1 VRTHLKRQPHGPVP
15 PMSPFSRGAAF
26 VDRSGVV
33 VAADVGFETLIGLG
47 DDPTAGL
54 RARAESSPELRALL
68 RGEGPSSARVPGAA
82 GEVELE
88 RIASRDGVLL
98 LVRTPG
104 SAEWL
109 EQAMRS
115 QALTRL
121 ASGLAHD
128 VKNPLNAMALQIALL
143 GEKLSSR
150 GEIGVAS
157 DTHLAAIRDQI
168 GRVNEVVRRFLD
180 VADPTAPL
188 GYTDLGALL
197 ADAGHLFAHDARRR
211 RIELALDAP
220 VGTVRTCADAS
231 RVGRLLLGL
240 LHRALAETPESG
252 RIHARAAADGGD
264 ATLTIEHGAGDRDAE
279 LGYYTD
285 VVAEAARSLDGRL
298 AIFREGGV
306 ERVVLRLP
314 RYEP

>member
-1 VRTHLKRQPHGPVP
+1 MT
-15 PMSPFSRGAAF
+15 PFARGAAF
-26 VDRSGVV
+26 VDRTGVI
-33 VAADVGFETLIGLG
+33 VAADAGFNALLGLSA

-54 RARAESSPELRALL
+54 RSRAETSPALRELL
-68 RGEGPSSARVPGAA
+68 GPGGPTHATVPGAA
-82 GEVELE
+82 GDVELE
-88 RIASRDGVLL
+88 RIAAHEGVLL
-98 LVRTPG
+98 LVRTPE

-121 ASGLAHD
+121 ASGLVHD

-157 DTHLAAIRDQI
+157 DTHLAAMRDQI

-180 VADPTAPL
+180 VADPSSPL
-188 GYTDLGALL
+188 GYTDLGSLL
-197 ADAGHLFAHDARRR
+197 ADAAHLFGHDARRR
-211 RIELALDAP
+211 RVELAIDAQA
-220 VGTVRTCADAS
+220 GLVRTSADAG
-231 RVGRLLLGL
+231 RVGRIVLGL

-252 RIHARAAADGGD
+252 RVHARSAAEGADAIFSVEHD
-264 ATLTIEHGAGDRDAE
+264 AGERDAA

-285 VVAEAARSLDGRL
+285 VVADAARSLDGRL
-298 AIFREGGV
+298 AIAREGAV

>member
-1 VRTHLKRQPHGPVP
+1 
-15 PMSPFSRGAAF
+15 M
-26 VDRSGVV
+26 DRSGAV
-33 VAADVGFETLIGLG
+33 VAADVGFASLLGLD
-47 DDPTAGL
+47 DDPTTGL
-54 RARAESSPELRALL
+54 RARAESSPALRALL
-68 RGEGPSSARVPGAA
+68 GGAGPSSARIPGPA

-88 RIASRDGVLL
+88 RIASGDGVLL

-121 ASGLAHD
+121 AAGLAHD

-150 GEIGVAS
+150 GDVGVAS
-157 DTHLAAIRDQI
+157 DTHLAAMRDQI

-188 GYTDLGALL
+188 GYTDLGRLL

-211 RIELALDAP
+211 RIELTLDAP
-220 VGTVRTCADAS
+220 AGTVRTRVDAS
-231 RVGRLLLGL
+231 RVGRMLLGL
-240 LHRALAETPESG
+240 LHRALAETPDGG
-252 RIHARAAADGGD
+252 RIHARAASDTGE
-264 ATLTIEHGAGDRDAE
+264 ATLAIEHGAGDRDAE
-279 LGYYTD
+279 LGYYPD
-285 VVAEAARSLDGRL
+285 VVAEAARSLGGRL
-298 AIFREGGV
+298 VVTREAGV
-306 ERVVLRLP
+306 ERVMLRLP

>member
-1 VRTHLKRQPHGPVP
+1 MT
-15 PMSPFSRGAAF
+15 PFARGAAF
-26 VDRSGVV
+26 VDRSGVI
-33 VAADVGFETLIGLG
+33 VAADRGFNALLGLSE

-54 RARAESSPELRALL
+54 RARAETSLALRALL
-68 RGEGPSSARVPGAA
+68 EPGPGGPAQGRVPGAA
-82 GEVELE
+82 GDVELE
-88 RIASRDGVLL
+88 RITARDGVLL
-98 LVRTPG
+98 LVRTPD

-150 GEIGVAS
+150 GDIGVTS
-157 DTHLAAIRDQI
+157 DTHLAALRDQI

-180 VADPTAPL
+180 VADPSSPL
-188 GYTDLGALL
+188 GYTDLGSLL
-197 ADAGHLFAHDARRR
+197 ADAAHLFGHDARRR
-211 RIELALDAP
+211 RVELAIDAP
-220 VGTVRTCADAS
+220 AGLVRTRADAS
-231 RVGRLLLGL
+231 RVGRILLGL
-240 LHRALAETPESG
+240 LHRALAETPEGG
-252 RIHARAAADGGD
+252 RIHARAAGDGADAILSVEHD
-264 ATLTIEHGAGDRDAE
+264 AGEPDAA

-285 VVAEAARSLDGRL
+285 VVADAAQSLDGRL
-298 AIFREGGV
+298 AISRERGV